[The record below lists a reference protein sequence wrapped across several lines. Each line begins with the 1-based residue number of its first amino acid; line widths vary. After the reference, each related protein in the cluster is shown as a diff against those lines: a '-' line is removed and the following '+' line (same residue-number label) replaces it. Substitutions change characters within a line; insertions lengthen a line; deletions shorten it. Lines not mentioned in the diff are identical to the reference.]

1 MPAVGNFLFQHQFH
15 QLLGGRG
22 QMFIKQQILSGSR
35 NNFAII
41 VPTKALIN
49 EVRTK
54 ITEDLGLSLKEYR
67 YHLVTAA
74 GDAAL
79 KIDDKSRRYVFIMTP
94 ERLLYLLMNEKDIQL
109 DYLFID

>member
-1 MPAVGNFLFQHQFH
+1 
-15 QLLGGRG
+15 
-22 QMFIKQQILSGSR
+22 MFIKQQILSGSR

-67 YHLVTAA
+67 YHWLRLPETLHLRLMIRA
-74 GDAAL
+74 
-79 KIDDKSRRYVFIMTP
+79 DDMCSS
-94 ERLLYLLMNEKDIQL
+94 
-109 DYLFID
+109 